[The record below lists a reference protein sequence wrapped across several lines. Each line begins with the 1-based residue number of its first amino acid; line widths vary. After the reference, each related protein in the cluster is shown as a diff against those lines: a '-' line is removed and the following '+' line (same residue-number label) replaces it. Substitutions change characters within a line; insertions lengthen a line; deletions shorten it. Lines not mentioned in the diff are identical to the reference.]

1 MDINHQLNNLVRRL
15 RAFPDAAAAVSTIR
29 SDLPQEWSLPFPTVT
44 WVVIGLLHY
53 RRRKRWAWRV
63 AHARLGRRIRRH
75 LDSVGQARMTIDKI
89 LASAKT
95 GAVPGLAG
103 WEYHLDGNESYL
115 LNRATGEF
123 LHLDLL
129 NGPDVIGTGHFLD
142 YLDGLRTPGPAQQR
156 LRQLY
161 SRDTHF
167 RHTLRT
173 LRQAGLLY
181 PVDEHAF
188 VVCRRL
194 AACSRGVAQLLAA
207 WEDPR
212 ARPWLTAWLGDWGG
226 AAESIRELMGFEP
239 IDPTAG
245 QEE

>member
-15 RAFPDAAAAVSTIR
+15 RDLPEGTAAVNAMR

-63 AHARLGRRIRRH
+63 AHARLGPRIRSH
-75 LDSVGQARMTIDKI
+75 LDSSGRGMLTIDEV
-89 LASAKT
+89 LASAET
-95 GAVPGLAG
+95 GVVPGLAD
-103 WEYHLDGNESYL
+103 WQYHLDGDESYL
-115 LNRATGEF
+115 LHRAMGEF

-129 NGPDVIGTGHFLD
+129 NGPEVIGTEHFLD
-142 YLDGLRTPGPAQQR
+142 YIEGHRAPGPAELR

-161 SRDTHF
+161 PQETR
-167 RHTLRT
+167 LRNN
-173 LRQAGLLY
+173 LHMLWQAGLLHG
-181 PVDEHAF
+181 VDGHKY
-188 VVCRRL
+188 VLCRRL
-194 AACSRGVAQLLAA
+194 AACSRGVARLLTA

-212 ARPWLTAWLGDWGG
+212 ARPWLTAWLGDWAA

-245 QEE
+245 QEK